1 MKMTTPSGGVSMHKR
16 QRGVTA
22 IGWLFLL
29 LPIALVGY
37 VGIRLTP
44 VYLNYMKVA
53 RSLEQLADSTAA
65 DEVASVGSVRSSL
78 ERYFDV
84 ESVDYPKVS
93 EVEIRRDSGT
103 WIVQAQYEDTAPL
116 FSNIS
121 ILVEFDKTVTLK

>member
-1 MKMTTPSGGVSMHKR
+1 MHRR

-37 VGIRLTP
+37 AGVRLTP

-53 RSLEQLADSTAA
+53 RSLEQLEDSTS
-65 DEVASVGSVRSSL
+65 ASDMATATQVRRAL
-78 ERYFDV
+78 ERYFDI
-84 ESVDYPKVS
+84 ESVDYPKLQDV
-93 EVEIRRDSGT
+93 VVRRDQGE
-103 WIVQAQYEDTAPL
+103 WIVQAAYDDSAPL

-121 ILVEFDKTVTLK
+121 ILVEFDKQVTLK